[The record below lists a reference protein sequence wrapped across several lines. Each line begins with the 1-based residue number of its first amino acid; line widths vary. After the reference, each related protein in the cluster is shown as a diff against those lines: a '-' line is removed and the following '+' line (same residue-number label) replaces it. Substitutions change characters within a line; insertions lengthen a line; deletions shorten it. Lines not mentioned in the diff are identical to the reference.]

1 MVFSLVVS
9 VNRRERSWLV
19 CCRRVL
25 LTHWEEN
32 SVHYK
37 KGQEKEFCF
46 KEMSCYVFW
55 LAMNS
60 LSSCL
65 SSPSAEGVMG
75 VLGLQSV
82 LRDLSRSL

>member
-19 CCRRVL
+19 CSRRVL

-32 SVHYK
+32 SAHYK
-37 KGQEKEFCF
+37 NEQKKEFCL

-65 SSPSAEGVMG
+65 SSPSAGVTR